1 MDSVSASQRAAELFR
16 LLPQNGAV
24 AERAAAVATPARQA
38 AVELEVQKRCE
49 VREVSGPSSPVRS
62 LKETD
67 RPRIPIPGLGRYV
80 DLTV

>member
-16 LLPQNGAV
+16 QLPQNGV
-24 AERAAAVATPARQA
+24 AAEKPTATPNPVRQA
-38 AVELEVQKRCE
+38 AVELEVRNRRE
-49 VREVSGPSSPVRS
+49 IREVSGPSSPVRP